1 MNRAPFKRHRGIV
14 APLLLSNVNTDAI
27 IPSREMTRVSRKGM
41 SKGLFAG
48 WRYLA
53 GPERT
58 PNPEFVLNHDEF
70 SGASILVSGSNF
82 GCGSSREHAVWAL
95 AEFGFRVIIAPSFA
109 SIFERNCVN
118 NGVLPL
124 VLRPEEIQQIVDAC
138 AKDPQQLQLEVDLEA
153 QSVTVPDGTVHF
165 FAFDSLQK
173 EVMVNGWDPIDQTL
187 LHAAEID
194 AFERQDKQDRDWA
207 YGMF

>member
-1 MNRAPFKRHRGIV
+1 MNSSAFNQHRGIV
-14 APLLLSNVNTDAI
+14 APLLRSNVNTDAI
-27 IPSREMTRVSRKGM
+27 IPSREMTRVSRTGM

-48 WRYLA
+48 WRYLT

-58 PNPEFVLNHDEF
+58 PNPEFVLNQDQF

-95 AEFGFRVIIAPSFA
+95 AEFGFRAVIAPSFA

-124 VLRPEEIQQIVDAC
+124 VLKPEEIQQIVDAC
-138 AKDPQQLQLEVDLEA
+138 GKDPQQLQLEIDLEA
-153 QSVTVPDGTVHF
+153 QTVTAPDGTVHC

-187 LHAAEID
+187 LHATTID
-194 AFERQDKQDRDWA
+194 AFERRDREDRAWA